1 MATCA
6 AGVKPK
12 QMSGIRRAVRID
24 RWTIISVIIWLTAVL
39 FILPFF
45 WMVVSSF
52 KREIDVFRM
61 PVHWIPEPFTWQ
73 NYVVVLTGAH
83 PLSRYVVNSLIVA
96 VLRVLGDLFTA
107 SLAAYGFARLR
118 FRGRDAL
125 FLLYVSTLIIPVQML
140 LVPRFI
146 LFRQLHLYDT
156 LWALILPSVFTPF
169 GTFLLRQFFLGIPPE
184 LSDAARIDGAGEFAI
199 YWRVI
204 LPLAKPA
211 LAALAILAFVWS
223 WNDYETPLVML
234 TTESNFTIPLGLTS
248 YIDENGGFS
257 ASLIMAGS
265 VLAIIPIFVVFL
277 ALQRQFI
284 EVISRSGLKG

>member
-1 MATCA
+1 
-6 AGVKPK
+6 
-12 QMSGIRRAVRID
+12 MSGIRRAVRID

-118 FRGRDAL
+118 
-125 FLLYVSTLIIPVQML
+125 
-140 LVPRFI
+140 
-146 LFRQLHLYDT
+146 
-156 LWALILPSVFTPF
+156 
-169 GTFLLRQFFLGIPPE
+169 
-184 LSDAARIDGAGEFAI
+184 
-199 YWRVI
+199 
-204 LPLAKPA
+204 
-211 LAALAILAFVWS
+211 
-223 WNDYETPLVML
+223 
-234 TTESNFTIPLGLTS
+234 
-248 YIDENGGFS
+248 
-257 ASLIMAGS
+257 
-265 VLAIIPIFVVFL
+265 
-277 ALQRQFI
+277 
-284 EVISRSGLKG
+284 